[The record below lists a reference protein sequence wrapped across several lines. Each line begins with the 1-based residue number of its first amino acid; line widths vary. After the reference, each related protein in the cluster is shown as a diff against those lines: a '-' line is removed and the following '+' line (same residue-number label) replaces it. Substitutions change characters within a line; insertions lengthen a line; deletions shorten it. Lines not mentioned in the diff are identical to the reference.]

1 MTRRENIMGNTN
13 VDKNIDKQ
21 SKTSYYDEF
30 KIPKNIRQIGN
41 VSNLSKVI
49 YVEDYVMSYIKQ
61 LTKEAQNENKLAIL
75 LGYYAGTELETNIFI
90 KGAIKFEDEHL
101 SEKDIFADD
110 TWTKIYE
117 NIKKYFSDVEILG
130 WAVVGL
136 NVFFDSKEK
145 LKALHMANFPGSN
158 KVLLKY
164 DSMEK
169 EESFFIF
176 DNNQLLIQKG
186 YYIYYE
192 KNEEMQNYM
201 IDNKPKEVL
210 KESYEDIASQKIRH
224 VIQEK
229 KEKKDKKE
237 EKGIIR
243 LTYAVG
249 TLMTVIVLLIAST
262 MLRNYHQMKNL
273 ESALNTLTEN
283 LETKKESKDILEV
296 NSNDLNAKEKEKTGE
311 DKENPTENKETN
323 KATEEESPL
332 NVEEVPGNVKDN
344 QKTNSSNETQAPT
357 QPPTEASTKEPTKQ
371 KVEETASTQ
380 ESVQYYEVRNGDSLV
395 SISKKFYNTPAPA
408 KIQEIIDANGI
419 ENQDKIFPGQ
429 KLIIP

>member
-13 VDKNIDKQ
+13 VDKNIEKQ

-61 LTKEAQNENKLAIL
+61 LTTGAQNENKLAIL
-75 LGYYAGTELETNIFI
+75 LGYYTGTDLETNIFI
-90 KGAIKFEDEHL
+90 KGAIKFEDDNL

-110 TWTKIYE
+110 TWTQIYE
-117 NIKKYFSDVEILG
+117 NIKRNFSDVEILG
-130 WAVVGL
+130 WAVVGPH
-136 NVFFDSKEK
+136 VFWDSKEK

-169 EESFFIF
+169 EESFFVL
-176 DNNQLLIQKG
+176 DHNQLLIQKG

-201 IDNKPKEVL
+201 INNKEEEVL
-210 KESYEDIASQKIRH
+210 KERYDDIATQKIRH
-224 VIQEK
+224 VIEEK
-229 KEKKDKKE
+229 KEKKEKKE
-237 EKGIIR
+237 EKSAIR

-273 ESALNTLTEN
+273 ESALNTLTKN
-283 LETKKESKDILEV
+283 LETKEGSKDVLEV
-296 NSNDLNAKEKEKTGE
+296 NSNDTNAKDKEKH
-311 DKENPTENKETN
+311 TENKETN
-323 KATEEESPL
+323 KVTKEEDPI
-332 NVEEVPGNVKDN
+332 NVEEVPGNVKEN
-344 QKTNSSNETQAPT
+344 QETKPT
-357 QPPTEASTKEPTKQ
+357 KETEEPTEPPTEPSTEKPTKE
-371 KVEETASTQ
+371 KVEETTSTQ

-395 SISKKFYNTPAPA
+395 SISRKFFNTAAPA